1 MSAWSNNLLTY
12 MDITMLRY
20 KIVSFLALMCS
31 SVSYAG
37 GAEHPVD
44 TQPLQTINFYAGGS
58 IGTDILQDRNA
69 VYDLTE
75 TPPAII
81 TEHYTRPATGWA
93 IGPAAGMTMN
103 FNPQFFIS
111 GELFYHWTQPKTEV
125 SDTTANN
132 DYTKIK
138 KFREFGISIMPGL
151 HFNQSSLFLRLGLS
165 KALFKR
171 TASSNHTNTRG
182 NNYQRYFSGGHIGL
196 GYRVSLIKRLF
207 LQVDYIYT
215 HYNMQSVLSS
225 NGNGRAF
232 SRDNSNEFLMGLFYQ
247 LGRKTTAAAHKT
259 QLHLNALYLGMQG
272 IMNTV
277 MTKRRF
283 SSSFIVHEKTGIHGG
298 KLGLSAGYGHLFRQH
313 LYLAGEITTQGV
325 SNHYLGNLRGTRS
338 KLRDGLRYGLS
349 ILPGYVINPSN
360 MIYTR
365 IGWQRG
371 WFKKSGAVNDNFTEG
386 PLFSTYSNGLRLG
399 IGYTTALTSALALNT
414 EYSYVSYRSF
424 RSTNT
429 AGSVITYRPRSYQ
442 VMLGLTYR
450 FSVPVRL
457 CWD

>member
-1 MSAWSNNLLTY
+1 
-12 MDITMLRY
+12 MDITMKTRKGILSLLVLSY
-20 KIVSFLALMCS
+20 SFSAF
-31 SVSYAG
+31 AG
-37 GAEHPVD
+37 GIDPAPHKS
-44 TQPLQTINFYAGGS
+44 TTSQASINFYMGGS

-69 VYDLTE
+69 VYDLTD
-75 TPPAII
+75 TPPSII

-103 FNPQFFIS
+103 FNPRLFIAE
-111 GELFYHWTQPKTEV
+111 ELFYHWTQPKTEL
-125 SDTTANN
+125 SDSQAN
-132 DYTKIK
+132 YTKIK
-138 KFREFGISIMPGL
+138 KFREFGMSIMPGL
-151 HFNQSSLFLRLGLS
+151 HLNQSSLFLRLGLS

-171 TASSNHTNTRG
+171 TASAAYTNARG
-182 NNYQRYFSGGHIGL
+182 NNYERYFSGSHIGL
-196 GYRVSLIKRLF
+196 GYRVSLIKHLF

-225 NGNGRAF
+225 NGNGRTF

-247 LGRKTTAAAHKT
+247 LRQKTTAAAHKA
-259 QLHLNALYLGMQG
+259 QLHLNAMYLGMQG

-283 SSSFIVHEKTGIHGG
+283 SGSFTVHEKTGIHGG
-298 KLGLSAGYGHLFRQH
+298 KLGLSFGYGHLFKQH
-313 LYLAGEITTQGV
+313 FYLAGEITTQGV
-325 SNHYLGNLRGTRS
+325 SNHYLGNLQGTRS

-349 ILPGYVINPSN
+349 MLPGYVINPSN

-424 RSTNT
+424 RSTNS

-442 VMLGLTYR
+442 VMLGLMYR
-450 FSVPVRL
+450 FF
-457 CWD
+457 